1 MANVGKHSCRYI
13 LGTLQRGGIEA
24 GEPCDSES
32 ILVPHSVKT
41 GFPCQT
47 KHIYLYLYIY
57 IAIGIYIHWKYKWWY
72 ILPILKYI
80 EFGVSYFY
88 EIYYNY
94 IILKRSNQ
102 KYVSLIYNYCIYFFK
117 ILYI

>member
-1 MANVGKHSCRYI
+1 MANVGKHSCSSSRYI

-47 KHIYLYLYIY
+47 KHIYLYILQLVYIY
-57 IAIGIYIHWKYKWWY
+57 TGSINGGI
-72 ILPILKYI
+72 
-80 EFGVSYFY
+80 
-88 EIYYNY
+88 
-94 IILKRSNQ
+94 
-102 KYVSLIYNYCIYFFK
+102 
-117 ILYI
+117 